1 MSIPE
6 HANLAECLDGAILGC
21 IFQLQSSTKKWKI
34 KVANDLVRHAS
45 GLSATNRHPTCWFF
59 SNKSIK
65 FLLVQ
70 TVPLGMYTTTLPREG
85 IRRGKTFRNFKFA
98 EFASRTPPGGI
109 YRGEGQCSS
118 DWAASKRLSFSR
130 LSFSK
135 SQICDKS
142 ILYSNLLENAS
153 VKFPSHFEHF

>member
-65 FLLVQ
+65 FLWVQ

-98 EFASRTPPGGI
+98 EFESRTPPGGI

-118 DWAASKRLSFSR
+118 DWAASRRLPFSS
-130 LSFSK
+130 LPFSK
-135 SQICDKS
+135 IQFFDQHVFN
-142 ILYSNLLENAS
+142 SNLLEKCIGEAPDA
-153 VKFPSHFEHF
+153 F